1 MPGKTL
7 NISPASLRL
16 PAIPAKLQNIWIAE
30 SAVFLYGLNRRM
42 RNGSPA
48 RNTLRMRRLPKSSAG
63 RFEMERLG
71 FLYDTTR
78 CVGCKACQIAC
89 KEQNKLGA
97 GEFFRRV
104 ETLTEGGSPV
114 HFSAACNHCENPACA
129 AVCPTGAMYIA
140 EDGTVQ
146 HDDGKCVG
154 CGRCVHHCPYG
165 APSLNKRTGY
175 AQKCDGC
182 ARRRKEGLDPA
193 CAAACPTRALHFGP
207 LSRADADMV
216 SSGGLSFLP
225 PASLTGP
232 SLRLRRKAGG
242 VKAED
247 AAPPAPREEAPPA
260 FRRDTKQKFLILGG
274 GVAAVSAARAIR
286 ARNASA
292 SIRIVSGEDR
302 IPYCRPMLS
311 KGLLNGFSEDRYPVA
326 GREWLEENRIRLTLG
341 RTVESLD
348 PAART
353 AALDDGTV
361 LPYDKCVYALGARCF
376 LPPITGRSLPGV
388 FTLRSDTD
396 LRAIRRRM
404 LSASRAVVVGGGITG
419 LEIAWEMKKAGLR
432 VTVLDLAPV
441 LMGRLLDRRSAE
453 ALRRRIEDAGI
464 PVATG
469 VRIKALEG
477 GSGGVASVALEDGRS
492 FPAEL
497 VLLSTGFR
505 ANTAVAEQAGLS
517 AGRAVAVTEA
527 METSDP
533 DIYACGD
540 CTDRSLST
548 WMQSVRQG
556 EVAGANAAGDRLVF
570 QPEPEPAM
578 VHTADTSLLSIG
590 DMGKDPEGNYHLV
603 YGSADS
609 PKGRFYINPK
619 TVFRQETF
627 YSLCFRDGELAGA
640 TLIGDLSEMLFIQEA
655 VRRHSRESEF
665 LEELLRK
672 GIEIHAD

>member
-1 MPGKTL
+1 
-7 NISPASLRL
+7 
-16 PAIPAKLQNIWIAE
+16 
-30 SAVFLYGLNRRM
+30 
-42 RNGSPA
+42 
-48 RNTLRMRRLPKSSAG
+48 
-63 RFEMERLG
+63 
-71 FLYDTTR
+71 
-78 CVGCKACQIAC
+78 
-89 KEQNKLGA
+89 
-97 GEFFRRV
+97 
-104 ETLTEGGSPV
+104 
-114 HFSAACNHCENPACA
+114 
-129 AVCPTGAMYIA
+129 
-140 EDGTVQ
+140 
-146 HDDGKCVG
+146 
-154 CGRCVHHCPYG
+154 
-165 APSLNKRTGY
+165 
-175 AQKCDGC
+175 
-182 ARRRKEGLDPA
+182 
-193 CAAACPTRALHFGP
+193 
-207 LSRADADMV
+207 
-216 SSGGLSFLP
+216 
-225 PASLTGP
+225 
-232 SLRLRRKAGG
+232 
-242 VKAED
+242 
-247 AAPPAPREEAPPA
+247 
-260 FRRDTKQKFLILGG
+260 
-274 GVAAVSAARAIR
+274 
-286 ARNASA
+286 
-292 SIRIVSGEDR
+292 
-302 IPYCRPMLS
+302 
-311 KGLLNGFSEDRYPVA
+311 
-326 GREWLEENRIRLTLG
+326 
-341 RTVESLD
+341 
-348 PAART
+348 
-353 AALDDGTV
+353 
-361 LPYDKCVYALGARCF
+361 
-376 LPPITGRSLPGV
+376 
-388 FTLRSDTD
+388 
-396 LRAIRRRM
+396 
-404 LSASRAVVVGGGITG
+404 
-419 LEIAWEMKKAGLR
+419 
-432 VTVLDLAPV
+432 
-441 LMGRLLDRRSAE
+441 MGRLLDRRSAE

-492 FPAEL
+492 FPAE